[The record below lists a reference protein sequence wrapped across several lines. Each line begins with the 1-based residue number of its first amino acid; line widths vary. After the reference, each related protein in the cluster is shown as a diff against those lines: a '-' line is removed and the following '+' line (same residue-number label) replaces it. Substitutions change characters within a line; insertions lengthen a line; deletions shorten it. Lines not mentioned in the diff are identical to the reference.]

1 MPSLAF
7 GTGGRFG
14 RLRDTEAS
22 KLVSYAIQKGIR
34 CFDTGF
40 EYGKRKSQPNLINT
54 LHKYIHPNSPIK
66 EAIIFSTKFRPCK
79 DLDQLNQWCDSTLQ
93 QLKYRDY
100 IDVVFVW
107 GPSLDD
113 LKRQELWERL
123 EQIRNSGKIRSIG
136 INTHDLTLMKYIS
149 NNSNCFPI
157 DHMMVDYNILQ
168 QNRNPVISEMSSK
181 NWKVWAGTVLCQG
194 FLVQSLPELIMRTRS
209 ISYTARSILNKPT
222 RAYLRPA
229 QKARNY
235 LKKHYPETAETIP
248 LEFVCTDHNVSYVPI
263 GMMSKKSIDKNIA
276 ISSTSTRSN
285 QTCEAAR
292 WALTETQ
299 IDEKA

>member
-1 MPSLAF
+1 
-7 GTGGRFG
+7 
-14 RLRDTEAS
+14 
-22 KLVSYAIQKGIR
+22 
-34 CFDTGF
+34 
-40 EYGKRKSQPNLINT
+40 
-54 LHKYIHPNSPIK
+54 
-66 EAIIFSTKFRPCK
+66 
-79 DLDQLNQWCDSTLQ
+79 
-93 QLKYRDY
+93 
-100 IDVVFVW
+100 
-107 GPSLDD
+107 
-113 LKRQELWERL
+113 
-123 EQIRNSGKIRSIG
+123 
-136 INTHDLTLMKYIS
+136 MKYIS
-149 NNSNCFPI
+149 NNSNHFPI
-157 DHMMVDYNILQ
+157 DHMMIDYNILQ
-168 QNRNPVISEMSSK
+168 QNRNPIISEMSSK

-222 RAYLRPA
+222 RAYLKPA

-235 LKKHYPETAETIP
+235 LKKHYPEMAETIP
-248 LEFVCTDHNVSYVPI
+248 LEFVCTDQNVSYVPI